1 MVTYFHCL
9 SLRLHRL
16 KMCLTVVVSRWQM
29 NSSLTTSLPLMLSV
43 TSTRVASIAFW
54 SMRTSLVTTSGKVL
68 LVSPRVPSSTFQSLL
83 AYACAAGTGY
93 DMIRKLMLVGMLV
106 VAGRGSIAQLFLGLV
121 ISFVTFSLQVRLS
134 PVRTSRSSVVMRAW
148 ICSVLKRVY
157 CLQYRHSEDN
167 LLKAAVE
174 CASSESLPCSQH
186 PRSAALAALTP
197 R

>member
-1 MVTYFHCL
+1 MPNSGCLQVADELKLDDISAADAIRDVNTGRQYSFLVNAYKPRYYFWESTAFIATRAFEHFPIASCL
-9 SLRLHRL
+9 RDLCS
-16 KMCLTVVVSRWQM
+16 
-29 NSSLTTSLPLMLSV
+29 
-43 TSTRVASIAFW
+43 
-54 SMRTSLVTTSGKVL
+54 
-68 LVSPRVPSSTFQSLL
+68 
-83 AYACAAGTGY
+83 GTGY

-174 CASSESLPCSQH
+174 CASSESLPRSQH